1 MKSIQMIKEVINN
14 NSLKSLLTNTFGE
27 VNNYKVNY
35 TLSENG
41 EIKYINLEAHVIE
54 DISHN
59 VNMMNLARNLNKI
72 YECCTD
78 TLSID
83 FEGPFMMKITCN
95 CEYDDNYVELENL
108 SGSYDDDDW
117 SEFDEAEYLGTS
129 TITSGYQGFL
139 IDISRYYDEFTLNI
153 SVSETDP
160 PIQTNFDVDVN
171 LEYNSDNEM
180 DISVDYDK
188 KRVSLLD
195 KDTKLQLSNLIKEL
209 NKVIDTDL
217 EEVKIDAEEKSYV
230 NLMSDLKKI
239 ASKNFTDE
247 LFKDM
252 NKDAIVTDFEVT
264 VFVGEDRDCKVRY
277 YTEGY
282 GFSWNSLNWGCVP
295 SDEVNI
301 EVESQMLDRVD
312 RNFWSRS
319 FKNEISYHSNS
330 IIRRKANDYVEM
342 LRGKFTEVLKSPEN
356 KDNLENFSFSLTLNK
371 GPIYEMK
378 EVGSYVYGIGFGKKV
393 IFISR
398 DKDLYDLGKLNKLLD
413 KIILDTHLG
422 VNDGD

>member
-14 NSLKSLLTNTFGE
+14 NSLKSLLTKTFGN
-27 VNNYKVNY
+27 VDNYGVNY

-41 EIKYINLEAHVIE
+41 EIKYINLKAHISD
-54 DISHN
+54 DISN
-59 VNMMNLARNLNKI
+59 NINMMNLARNLNKI

-180 DISVDYDK
+180 GISVDYDK

-195 KDTKLQLSNLIKEL
+195 KDIKLQLSGLIKEL

-217 EEVKIDAEEKSYV
+217 EELKIDAEEKSYA
-230 NLMSDLKKI
+230 NLITDLKKI
-239 ASKNFTDE
+239 TNKSLIDK
-247 LFKDM
+247 LFKNM
-252 NKDAIVTDFEVT
+252 NKDALISDFDVT
-264 VFVGEDRDCKVRY
+264 VFVGEDKECKVRY
-277 YTEGY
+277 FTEGY
-282 GFSWNSLNWGCVP
+282 GFSWNNINWYEIPKC
-295 SDEVNI
+295 DVNI
-301 EVESQMLDRVD
+301 DIESQMLDRSD

-319 FKNEISYHSNS
+319 FKNGISYHSND
-330 IIRRKANDYVEM
+330 IICGKTNDYVEM
-342 LRGKFTEVLKSPEN
+342 LRGKFAEVLKSPEN
-356 KDNLENFSFSLTLNK
+356 KDNLEDFSFSLTLNN

-378 EVGSYVYGIGFGKKV
+378 EVGSYVYGIGFSKKV

-398 DKDLYDLGKLNKLLD
+398 DKSLYDLDKLKKLLNN
-413 KIILDTHLG
+413 IIEDTYLE
-422 VNDGD
+422 VDNE